1 MKSFE
6 YTVPSTVREAVK
18 LLSENGTSARALAGG
33 TDLIVQ
39 MRAKRHQPDRVV
51 DVKKIPELNELSL
64 SPRRGLT
71 IGAAVPCHR
80 IYGDAEIAENY
91 PGIVDAAAI
100 IGGIQIQGRATFGGN
115 LCNSSPSADSTPM
128 LIAYGAVAEI
138 SGPNGKR
145 KVAVEEFCTAPG
157 ANVLTAGELLVSIRV
172 PFAKPNSGAHYLRFI
187 PRNEMDIAVVGAGAH
202 MELGGRGSKRR
213 FKNVR
218 LSLGAVAPTPLF
230 ADQVG
235 SLLEGKE
242 INDEDALEAAAD
254 AAKAIAK
261 PISDMRGPAEYRVH
275 LVGVLTKRALRG
287 AARRALGEFVP
298 NAVQKAAE

>member
-1 MKSFE
+1 MKNFE
-6 YTVPSTVREAVK
+6 YTAPNTVREAIK
-18 LLSENGTSARALAGG
+18 LMAQNGTSARALAGG

-51 DVKKIPELNELSL
+51 DVKNIPEMNELSI

-80 IYGDAEIAENY
+80 IYGDAEIVQRY
-91 PGIVDAAAI
+91 PGIVDSAAI

-115 LCNSSPSADSTPM
+115 VCNSSPSADSTPI
-128 LIAYGAVAEI
+128 LIAHSAICEI
-138 SGPNGKR
+138 AGPNGKR
-145 KVAVEEFCTAPG
+145 KVPVEDFCTSPG
-157 ANVLTAGELLVSIRV
+157 ANVLQPGELLVSIRV
-172 PFAKPNSGAHYLRFI
+172 PLAKPNSGSHYLRFI
-187 PRNEMDIAVVGAGAH
+187 PRNEMDIAVVGAGGYT
-202 MELGGRGSKRR
+202 ELGGRGSKRR

-218 LSLGAVAPTPLF
+218 LSLAAVAPTPLL
-230 ADQVG
+230 AEQVG
-235 SLLEGKE
+235 VVLQGKE
-242 INDEDALEAAAD
+242 ITDEEALEEAAD
-254 AAKAIAK
+254 AAKAVAR

-298 NAVQKAAE
+298 NAVQKAE